1 MSRDPLN
8 ELFKDVENPDN
19 RAKLFVLFAGAM
31 IISTILIVVGTLIF
45 ILRLLH
51 VF

>member
-1 MSRDPLN
+1 MTQDPLN
-8 ELFKDVENPDN
+8 ELFKDVKDPDN
-19 RAKLFVLFAGAM
+19 RAKLFLLFAGAM
-31 IISTILIVVGTLIF
+31 IMSTILIVVGTIIF

>member
-1 MSRDPLN
+1 MSKDPLN
-8 ELFKDVENPDN
+8 ELFKDVKDPDN
-19 RAKLFVLFAGAM
+19 RAKLFLLFAGAM
-31 IISTILIVVGTLIF
+31 IISTILIVIGTLIF